1 MTLDALLARAAR
13 RLVDAG
19 SPSARLDA
27 EVLLCHA
34 LGVDRTWLYT
44 WGDGEAPLFER
55 ARFEALL
62 AARAAGQPV
71 AYLTGER
78 EFWGLRLATSPHT
91 LIPRPDTERLVEAAL
106 AHGAPPRGRL
116 LDLGTGTG
124 AIALA
129 FASERPGWS
138 VVGIDQSPE
147 AVALA
152 RQNAERLDIDNVDFR
167 AGDWFTALGHE
178 GGGARFALIVS
189 NPPYIAAD
197 DPHLRQGDLRFEPH
211 SALVAAEEGLADL
224 RHLVREARGHL
235 VPGGWLL
242 LEHGHGQGKA
252 VRDALAAA
260 GYGQVAT
267 LRDLGGN
274 DRVSLGR
281 HVEGGTGGGR
291 S

>member
-27 EVLLCHA
+27 EVLLCHV

-44 WGDGEAPLFER
+44 WGDREAPTLVR

-91 LIPRPDTERLVEAAL
+91 LIPRPDTERLVEAAF
-106 AHGAPPRGRL
+106 AHGASPRGRL

-147 AVALA
+147 AVTLA
-152 RQNAERLDIDNVDFR
+152 RHNAERLAIANVDFR
-167 AGDWFTALGHE
+167 AGDWFAPLIDQN
-178 GGGARFALIVS
+178 GGEPFDLIVS
-189 NPPYIAAD
+189 NPPYIAED
-197 DPHLRQGDLRFEPH
+197 DPHLRKGDLRFEPY
-211 SALVAAEEGLADL
+211 SALVAAEQGLADL
-224 RHLVREARGHL
+224 RHLVDEARGHL
-235 VPGGWLL
+235 LPGGWLL
-242 LEHGHGQGKA
+242 LEHGHGQGAA
-252 VRDALAAA
+252 VRDALATA

-267 LRDLGGN
+267 LRDLGGH

>member
-1 MTLDALLARAAR
+1 MTLDALVARAAR
-13 RLVDAG
+13 RLLEAG

-27 EVLLCHA
+27 EVLLCHV
-34 LGVDRTWLYT
+34 LGVERTWLYT
-44 WGDGEAPLFER
+44 WGDRATPVLER

-62 AARAAGQPV
+62 AARALGHPV

-106 AHGAPPRGRL
+106 AHGCSERGRL

-138 VVGIDQSPE
+138 VVGTDLRPE

-152 RQNAERLDIDNVDFR
+152 RHNAERLAIGNVEFR
-167 AGDWFTALGHE
+167 SGDWFTPLD
-178 GGGARFALIVS
+178 GGARFDLIVS
-189 NPPYIAAD
+189 NPPYVAAD
-197 DPHLRQGDLRFEPH
+197 DPHLRRGDLRFEPQG
-211 SALVAAEEGLADL
+211 ALVAGEAGLADL
-224 RHLVREARGHL
+224 HHLVVESRSHL
-235 VPGGWLL
+235 VPAGWLL
-242 LEHGHGQGKA
+242 LEHGHGQGQA
-252 VRDALAAA
+252 VRDALVTA
-260 GYGQVAT
+260 GYAQVAT
-267 LRDLGGN
+267 LRDLGGQ

-281 HVEGGTGGGR
+281 HGDGRAGGEQP
-291 S
+291 

>member
-1 MTLDALLARAAR
+1 MTLDALLVRATR
-13 RLVDAG
+13 RLREAG
-19 SPSARLDA
+19 SASPRLDV

-44 WGDGEAPLFER
+44 WGDREAPVLAR

-62 AARAAGQPV
+62 AARALGHPV

-78 EFWGLRLATSPHT
+78 EFWGLRLTTSSHT

-106 AHGAPPRGRL
+106 AHASSPEGNL

-138 VVGIDQSPE
+138 VVGIDQHPE
-147 AVALA
+147 AVSLA
-152 RQNAERLDIDNVDFR
+152 RHNAAQHGLGNVEFR
-167 AGDWFTALGHE
+167 VGDWFAALHAE
-178 GGGARFALIVS
+178 RFVLIVS
-189 NPPYIAAD
+189 NPPYIAED
-197 DPHLRQGDLRFEPH
+197 DPHLRQGDVRFEPA
-211 SALVAAEEGLADL
+211 SALVAAEQGLADL
-224 RHLVREARGHL
+224 RHLVGEARAHL

-242 LEHGHGQGKA
+242 LEHGHGQGEA
-252 VRDALAAA
+252 VRNAFAAD
-260 GYGQVAT
+260 GYREIET
-267 LRDLGGN
+267 LRDVGGQE
-274 DRVSLGR
+274 RVSLGR
-281 HVEGGTGGGR
+281 HVESGTGEGD